1 MDFHF
6 QQLLVI
12 SRMALL
18 AVRLTKRRQSNIQ
31 MQVQRGHYDT
41 EFHYVHM
48 CIHEKVCPLL
58 WQQDGTD
65 VNAFFLWARSQLNS
79 EFKTTEHVFLF
90 PPQRK
95 ISIFHWPISFQD
107 RKYPFCVKTIKHYCI
122 MDVISL
128 KFYQWFPLK
137 LNTHCHSSHTIYH
150 NSFST
155 LSFHSCRILAF
166 QHFGQMIVCE

>member
-1 MDFHF
+1 MNFHS

-12 SRMALL
+12 SWRALL
-18 AVRLTKRRQSNIQ
+18 AVCLTKRRQYNIQ

-41 EFHYVHM
+41 EFHCVHM
-48 CIHEKVCPLL
+48 CIHEKACPLL

-65 VNAFFLWARSQLNS
+65 VYAFFIWARSQINC
-79 EFKTTEHVFLF
+79 EFKKTKCVFLF

-95 ISIFHWPISFQD
+95 ICIFHWPISFQD
-107 RKYPFCVKTIKHYCI
+107 RKYPFCVKTIKHYYI

-128 KFYQWFPLK
+128 KSCQWVPLK

-155 LSFHSCRILAF
+155 PSFHSCRILAF
-166 QHFGQMIVCE
+166 QHFGKMMFCE